1 MHIVYLCAVESILTN
16 TKHFSTQGLKKPY
29 NPIIGERFRC
39 YWKHQETGTRT
50 FFVAE
55 QLSHHPPI
63 SGFYVANRQDGF
75 VVNCCI
81 LAKSKF
87 YGKW

>member
-1 MHIVYLCAVESILTN
+1 M
-16 TKHFSTQGLKKPY
+16 FFMQGLKKPY
-29 NPIIGERFRC
+29 NPIIGEKFRC
-39 YWKHQETGTRT
+39 YWKHEETESRT

-75 VVNCCI
+75 VVNGCI

-87 YGKW
+87 YGELRNGILGFLLSVLCIFTL